1 MDGRLG
7 PGSDAD
13 LGERYLP
20 ARLIGGQVPGEAAA
34 GEELGAAGGDG
45 CHALILGP
53 RGQEVKYRST
63 TGLIVDR
70 DRSDIGSLRMDVEIR
85 QLRSFVAVAEE
96 RNFTRAAERLRLA
109 QPALSAQIRQLE
121 QRMGVQLLERTTR
134 KVDLTPAGEALRER
148 ARLLLDGVEAA
159 VQQAQDTAAGR
170 TGRLRV
176 GLAATAS
183 LDLTPLA
190 LRAFAEAVPG
200 AQVSVQDIRFDDPSG
215 GVRDGTTDVAI
226 TWTPFDEAGLDVEQL
241 TEEPRRIVLSRDHRL
256 ADAPQITS
264 QDELL
269 VGARSGR
276 LIAAMPQA
284 LVHQIP
290 FDDIVAR
297 EVEGLRPTG
306 VASCR
311 LAGNDNPLVEAFV
324 QAVRQ
329 AAGR

>member
-1 MDGRLG
+1 
-7 PGSDAD
+7 
-13 LGERYLP
+13 
-20 ARLIGGQVPGEAAA
+20 
-34 GEELGAAGGDG
+34 
-45 CHALILGP
+45 
-53 RGQEVKYRST
+53 
-63 TGLIVDR
+63 
-70 DRSDIGSLRMDVEIR
+70 MDVEIR
-85 QLRSFVAVAEE
+85 HLRSFVAVAEE
-96 RNFTRAAERLRLA
+96 RNFTRAAERLHLA
-109 QPALSAQIRQLE
+109 QPALSAQIRKLE

-134 KVDLTPAGEALRER
+134 KVDLTPAGEALLER
-148 ARLLLDGVEAA
+148 ARLLLEGVEAA

-256 ADAPQITS
+256 ADAPQITVEDVLGEPFPVSDSTDPVYERFWTLAEERGGPPDPAVRITS

>member
-1 MDGRLG
+1 
-7 PGSDAD
+7 
-13 LGERYLP
+13 
-20 ARLIGGQVPGEAAA
+20 
-34 GEELGAAGGDG
+34 
-45 CHALILGP
+45 
-53 RGQEVKYRST
+53 
-63 TGLIVDR
+63 
-70 DRSDIGSLRMDVEIR
+70 MDVEIR
-85 QLRSFVAVAEE
+85 HLRSFVAVAEE
-96 RNFTRAAERLRLA
+96 RNFTRAAERLHLA

-134 KVDLTPAGEALRER
+134 KVDLTPAGEALLER
-148 ARLLLDGVEAA
+148 ARTLLDGVEAA
-159 VQQAQDTAAGR
+159 VQQVQDTAAGR

-200 AQVSVQDIRFDDPSG
+200 AEVSVQDIRFDDPSG

-226 TWTPFDEAGLDVEQL
+226 IWTPLDETGLEVEQL
-241 TEEPRRIVLSRDHRL
+241 TEEPRRIVMSRDHRL
-256 ADAPQITS
+256 ADAPQLTVEDVLGEPFPVSDSTDPVYERFWTLAEERGGPPDPAVRITG

-297 EVEGLRPTG
+297 EVEGLRPAG
-306 VASCR
+306 VGCCR